1 MAVSRE
7 HHISKGNKFQVLL
20 IPQSNTGRSLSFSLG
35 LPFLLVLTG
44 GLCLVIVAA
53 TIALVGYTP
62 LGRYIPVS
70 GQELDHRYGEEMV
83 GLQKRLNKLSED
95 VIVLRE
101 YNLKLRAAL
110 GEELPQNAAPD
121 ASSHLVDDAPAGRPK
136 ASHTVD
142 ENSAQ
147 MSIPGATVR
156 TAPIAA
162 VSARFRASFPISAP
176 VEGYITRGYDE
187 DQHHPAVD
195 YAAKEGTVISAAADG
210 FVIFTGWTYN
220 DGNTLI
226 LSHGSGYCTI
236 YKHNRSILVTTG
248 EFVQRGQTVA
258 LLGNSGKTSRG
269 PHLHFELW
277 KDGRPQNP
285 EDYVL
290 AAKSSTKK

>member
-1 MAVSRE
+1 MAVGRE

-20 IPQSNTGRSLSFSLG
+20 VPQGNTGKSLSFSLG
-35 LPFLLVLTG
+35 LPFFLVLTG
-44 GLCLVIVAA
+44 GLCLIIVAA

-70 GQELDHRYGEEMV
+70 GQELDHRYGVEMV
-83 GLQKRLNKLSED
+83 GLQKRLTKLSED

-121 ASSHLVDDAPAGRPK
+121 VSSHPVNDTPPDQPK
-136 ASHTVD
+136 PLSAAD
-142 ENSAQ
+142 ESAAQ
-147 MSIPGATVR
+147 MSVPERVAR
-156 TAPIAA
+156 AAPIVTVA
-162 VSARFRASFPISAP
+162 ARFRASFPISAP

-210 FVIFTGWTYN
+210 FVVFTGWTYN

-226 LSHGSGYCTI
+226 LSHGSGYCTM
-236 YKHNRSILVTTG
+236 YKHNKRILVAIG